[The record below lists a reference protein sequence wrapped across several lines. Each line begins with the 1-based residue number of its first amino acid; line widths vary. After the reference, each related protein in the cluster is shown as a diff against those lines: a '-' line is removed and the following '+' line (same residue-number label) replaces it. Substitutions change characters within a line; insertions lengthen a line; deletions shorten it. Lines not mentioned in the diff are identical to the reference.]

1 MSNNL
6 NLTNH
11 QSHIQMKG
19 EVTIDVLDA
28 ETLEIKRTIKTT
40 NSITKVAA
48 FWFSSGFGIVGE
60 PSSTYSY
67 STHQLSNNSG
77 TGAFSMGLSTPW
89 GSAPDGTLYNRIVLT
104 WMKYHPDTHC
114 VGHLPSYYTPNT
126 TLIPGQFV
134 AASGSLPD
142 SLLVKQRFNAPA
154 STRTIW
160 TISLFLQDGTGGYP
174 LTLAPLSTP
183 CIQTNTEI
191 LDVSYRILYYYT
203 PIQDVDL
210 PFGNQISAS
219 DSYSQGM
226 LLHLTARHPYN
237 LIRYYSLMP
246 NKLHDKSMNY
256 RSWGNPGY
264 SDSTRA
270 TWINQRLST
279 SNMNL
284 SWGITTGVGRLI
296 QSIYTRPV
304 DASANTP
311 WTSFGAFDK
320 FGNDTFT
327 NKPIQPVYLHSSPS
341 TIPFADSNNTGSS
354 IGSLSINGD
363 NWTNPKFPDYYKL
376 TLTKSGAAGTSA
388 YYFNKRL
395 LTGYNGNSY
404 EPRQYHS
411 SFTDSYPG
419 SWYVKYDTFVG
430 MHGSSKYYPTQWEEY
445 NSTKFVMFN
454 DSRVGISI
462 IDIADGEAVNFDA
475 TTTPALPVTGLRQ
488 VATNFS
494 NGDVWV
500 ACKNTGLYR
509 IQNPFISPTIT
520 HFDTFDSFTNMNNV
534 YAVSMG
540 YNNCIWIAFEGGL
553 AKSTND
559 GFTWQVYNTTSTPA
573 FDKIGITDS
582 NWARIYAIRT
592 DIRSPNDDLCIV
604 YGNTNTY
611 TTLYTCWWSQTLAA
625 TSGPNVGRD
634 DSPYSRYWVV
644 RCCPYSSAWIMT
656 TYLSNQGPNTQL
668 KLYKFGTNAMLVNY
682 NSGDTVPTTT
692 SSHTGNYNISFY
704 YDYYNTPYIIV
715 NNRTSSFN
723 YNTLKD
729 IRGNTWG
736 SIIARVPS
744 GSLGTSSSD
753 NDWQVYHGSFGF
765 NACYNK
771 SPLVHTN
778 NRTTTMSGANGNISW
793 DYTTGGFKPIWPGYS
808 QTFGSGTSPGYTI
821 DDENGEYTPFQEILI
836 KKYHWNPNTTQW
848 QQNYYAPAI
857 DSSSYAIN
865 ATRHNFD
872 TESHQFTG
880 RSLIDVTNSITT
892 GSINNIATFAF
903 TVNSLAK
910 VTSKYQE
917 TTSTLLSL
925 EDDNQAFRIVWTNGT
940 NMVIDHGLTS
950 GTTTALTVATASA
963 AGTTFRIIVVLNGTT
978 CQVYKDNVLLN
989 TLTISNFNFSSPS
1002 PYFKAY
1008 LGAQVYY
1015 RPFNSTYPM
1024 PWGFFRGSITN
1035 FQMWNVAWDATDVA
1049 NDFSNISGVI
1059 SSKPNANLLTRLQ
1072 LTEPLVETKLT
1083 HNTPEVLVDGVT
1095 IGFNDNVSSPAN
1107 SFIATDYYTFGVV
1120 DGLLKDNST
1129 SFNHSFTTYNYADVN
1144 VNFNDIKNSIGTNVI
1159 SPITTPISIP
1169 VHCYQYPLTP
1179 GTGGSQFNTL
1189 HSAGQFNLFST
1200 QIGGSAQTTSSY
1212 EVMVGDGQFDFYLQH
1227 SFPVGMYVGLSTNI
1241 NVTAT
1246 VADYHYSIFFDTD
1259 SVTAR
1264 IRLGSTT
1271 NVGTAYS
1278 FNGTEKYTIKRVG
1291 NIITFLIDDVLWHT
1305 VNSASTNP
1313 LQMRLW
1319 HNSTTGRSQGIVN
1332 AKMTLTS
1339 TNNIMFVGNVL
1350 NSTGCFNKTFIQ
1362 VDATNVNSCKFYI
1375 DGILAPVTV
1384 SNTYLTSMAIPAV
1397 GAITFSS
1404 LMGLLLFNPADV
1416 GKVVTGTCIT
1426 VSDIL

>member
-28 ETLEIKRTIKTT
+28 ETLEVKRTITTT
-40 NSITKVAA
+40 NSITKVAT
-48 FWFSSGFGIVGE
+48 FWFSMGSGIVGE
-60 PSSTYSY
+60 PSTTYDY
-67 STHQLSNNSG
+67 SAHQLTNTSTS
-77 TGAFSMGLSTPW
+77 GAFTSGLSTPW
-89 GSAPDGTLYNRIVLT
+89 GTAPTGTLYNRIVLT
-104 WMKYHPDTHC
+104 WMRYHPDTNC
-114 VGHLPSYYTPNT
+114 VGNIPSYYTPDA

-142 SLLVKQRFNAPA
+142 SLIVKQRFNAPA

-160 TISLFLQDGTGGYP
+160 TISLFMQHGTGGYP

-183 CIQTNTEI
+183 CVQTSTEI
-191 LDVSYRILYYYT
+191 LDVSYRILYHYT

-210 PFGNQISAS
+210 PFGNMISAC
-219 DSYSQGM
+219 DTYSQGM
-226 LLHLTARHPYN
+226 LLHLTARYQYG
-237 LIRYYSLMP
+237 LVRYYALMP

-264 SDSTRA
+264 ADSSKANMT
-270 TWINQRLST
+270 NQKLTT
-279 SNMNL
+279 SNMSL
-284 SWGITTGVGRLI
+284 SWGITSSVGRLI
-296 QSIYTRPV
+296 QSLYTRPI
-304 DASANTP
+304 DYSANTP
-311 WTSFGAFDK
+311 WTSFGVFDK

-341 TIPFADSNNTGSS
+341 TIPFADSANTGSS
-354 IGSLSINGD
+354 VGTLSINGD

-395 LTGYNGNSY
+395 LTGYNGNSF
-404 EPRQYHS
+404 EPRLYYS

-419 SWYVKYDTFVG
+419 IWYSKADTFVG
-430 MHGSSKYYPTQWEEY
+430 MHGSSKYCPTQWEEY
-445 NSTKFVMFN
+445 SATKFIMFN
-454 DSRVGISI
+454 DTRVGISI

-475 TTTPALPVTGLRQ
+475 TTTPALPVTSLKQ

-534 YAVSMG
+534 YAVSIG

-573 FDKIGITDS
+573 FNKTGITDS
-582 NWARIYAIRT
+582 NWARIYTIRT
-592 DIRSPNDDLCIV
+592 DIRSPNDDLCVI
-604 YGNTNTY
+604 YGSTNTY

-625 TSGPNVGRD
+625 TAGPNVGRD
-634 DSPYSRYWVV
+634 DAPFSRYGVV

-656 TYLSNQGPNTQL
+656 IYLSNQGPNTQL
-668 KLYKFGTNAMLVNY
+668 KLYKFGTNTVLVNY
-682 NSGDTVPTTT
+682 NNADTMAT
-692 SSHTGNYNISFY
+692 STGPHTGNHNISFY

-715 NNRTSSFN
+715 NNRNNSFN
-723 YNTLKD
+723 YTTLKD
-729 IRGNTWG
+729 LRGNTWG
-736 SIIARVPS
+736 NIIARIPADGALSPTLNV
-744 GSLGTSSSD
+744 T
-753 NDWQVYHGSFGF
+753 DWQTYHGSFGF

-778 NRTTTMSGANGNISW
+778 NKSTSAQGSGGNYAP
-793 DYTTGGFKPIWPGYS
+793 DYIIGGFKPIWPGPA
-808 QTFGSGTSPGYTI
+808 QTFNGYTSPGYTI
-821 DDENGEYTPFQEILI
+821 DDENGEYTPFQEILV
-836 KKYHWNPNTTQW
+836 KKHHWNPNTNQW

-865 ATRHNFD
+865 AIRHNFD

-880 RSLIDVTNSITT
+880 RSLIDITNSITT

-950 GTTTALTVATASA
+950 GATTALTVATASA

-1008 LGAQVYY
+1008 LGAQVYN
-1015 RPFNSTYPM
+1015 RGFNSTYPM
-1024 PWGFFRGSITN
+1024 PWGFFRGSINN
-1035 FQMWNVAWDATDVA
+1035 FQMWNVAWDATDVS
-1049 NDFSNISGVI
+1049 NDFGSITGVI

-1072 LTEPLVETKLT
+1072 MTEPLVETKLT
-1083 HNTPEVLVDGVT
+1083 HNTPEVLVDGIT
-1095 IGFNDNVSSPAN
+1095 IGFNNNVSSPAN
-1107 SFIATDYYTFGVV
+1107 SFIASDFYTVGVV

-1159 SPITTPISIP
+1159 GPISTPISIP
-1169 VHCYQYPLTP
+1169 VHCYQYDIV
-1179 GTGGSQFNTL
+1179 GSPSAQNTL
-1189 HSAGQFNLFST
+1189 HSAGQFNIFST
-1200 QIGGSAQTTSSY
+1200 NIGGSAQTTSSF
-1212 EVMVGDGQFDFYLQH
+1212 EIMVGDGQFDFNVQH
-1227 SFPVGMYVGLSTNI
+1227 DNTIGMYVGLSTTI
-1241 NVTAT
+1241 GVTTAI
-1246 VADYHYSIFFDTD
+1246 ADYHYSIYFDPD
-1259 SVTAR
+1259 RVTAR

-1271 NVGTAYS
+1271 NVGTAMTYIGS
-1278 FNGTEKYTIKRVG
+1278 DRFTIKRVG
-1291 NIITFLIDDVLWHT
+1291 NVITFLVNGVLWHT
-1305 VNSASTNP
+1305 VSGASTNP

-1319 HNSTTGRSQGIVN
+1319 HNSTSGISQGIVY
-1332 AKMTLTS
+1332 AKMTLT
-1339 TNNIMFVGNVL
+1339 TTRDVMFVGDVL
-1350 NSTGCFNKTFIQ
+1350 NSTGCFNKTFVQ

-1384 SNTYLTSMAIPAV
+1384 SNTYMTIMAIPAA